1 MEKMRL
7 VILEAKQ
14 IKEKLIRCFRIDLSA
29 RTFRSVDSES
39 LYNIILAEKQIRIDQ
54 KCK

>member
-7 VILEAKQ
+7 VILKAKQ
-14 IKEKLIRCFRIDLSA
+14 IKEKLLKCFRIDLLA
-29 RTFRSVDSES
+29 RTFRSEDSGS
-39 LYNIILAEKQIRIDQ
+39 LYNIILAEKQIRIEQ